1 MGGEA
6 ELKPVS
12 FQSHFNLK
20 DSSFMRWLFISR
32 GFFLSPRPLFA
43 CGRLQWRR
51 MARGRRAWLGLHP
64 DMEPR
69 DAWGVGA
76 ASPRIPPGAGIS
88 RSDPGETITTMRCR
102 KLIQSQTG
110 ILITGKVKTSPP
122 RLRAGS
128 RQLPRSVGLGDP
140 EHHDCIDSI
149 ILYNVIL
156 CICVIA
162 TNRVERHTKINDL
175 KVNMAE

>member
-1 MGGEA
+1 M
-6 ELKPVS
+6 
-12 FQSHFNLK
+12 
-20 DSSFMRWLFISR
+20 
-32 GFFLSPRPLFA
+32 
-43 CGRLQWRR
+43 
-51 MARGRRAWLGLHP
+51 
-64 DMEPR
+64 
-69 DAWGVGA
+69 GA
-76 ASPRIPPGAGIS
+76 ASPQIPPGAGIS